1 MISRLPL
8 RKAQRRCVWGLRF
21 SANARKNDRK
31 AMIEVTAREGA
42 VVFMVR
48 VVPRA
53 SRDSIDGEFQ
63 GALKAHVTAP
73 PVDGRANDV
82 LRRVL
87 AERLNVPV
95 SAVKILSGEKS
106 RMKRVEVRGVTLAQ
120 IQALA

>member
-8 RKAQRRCVWGLRF
+8 KKARRKCAWGLRF
-21 SANARKNDRK
+21 SANARKNDCIV
-31 AMIEVTAREGA
+31 MIEVTARDGA
-42 VVFMVR
+42 VIFSVR
-48 VVPRA
+48 IVPRT

-73 PVDGRANDV
+73 PVDGRANDA
-82 LRRVL
+82 LRRIL

-95 SAVKILSGEKS
+95 SAVKILSGEKN
-106 RMKRVEVRGVTLAQ
+106 RVKRVEVRGVTPGE

>member
-1 MISRLPL
+1 
-8 RKAQRRCVWGLRF
+8 
-21 SANARKNDRK
+21 
-31 AMIEVTAREGA
+31 MIEVMARAGA
-42 VVFMVR
+42 VIFMVR
-48 VVPRA
+48 IVPRS
-53 SRDSIDGEFQ
+53 SRDSFDGEFQ

-73 PVDGRANDV
+73 PVDGRANDA

-106 RMKRVEVRGVTLAQ
+106 RMKRVEVRGVAPAQ